1 MKIRQQGVRELSIT
15 DVQMFTCTMAN
26 MESSSF
32 LYHWSSQT
40 IKHICLKD
48 LSTKSLTSV
57 LCRLRSQ
64 KSCDEQE

>member
-48 LSTKSLTSV
+48 LSTKSLTFS
-57 LCRLRSQ
+57 SQ
-64 KSCDEQE
+64 KSCDEQD